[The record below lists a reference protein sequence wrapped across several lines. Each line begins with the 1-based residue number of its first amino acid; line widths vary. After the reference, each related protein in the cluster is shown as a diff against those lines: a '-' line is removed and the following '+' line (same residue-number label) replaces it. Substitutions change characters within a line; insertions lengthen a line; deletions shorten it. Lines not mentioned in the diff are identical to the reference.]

1 MTCRFD
7 MDSLEHIGHQLE
19 QVLHDIQNLEQTM
32 AVSVEHTAADA
43 VSAAWQQARDYEKSR
58 ILSLIEAQRTALSRG
73 CISDLVLQTLTRMI
87 TDDSTR
93 QQ

>member
-7 MDSLEHIGHQLE
+7 MNSLEHIGNQLE
-19 QVLHDIQNLEQTM
+19 KILHDIQAHERVM
-32 AVSVEHTAADA
+32 AEFVEDIAGDA
-43 VSAAWQQARDYEKSR
+43 VSAAWQQGRYYEKSR

-87 TDDSTR
+87 TDGSTR